1 MLRAMSIPSAET
13 SADGEFSEK
22 VGWAGEGSSNGRDIL
37 HKSERG
43 CDKNVGKVRTAL
55 LL

>member
-1 MLRAMSIPSAET
+1 MSIPSAET

-22 VGWAGEGSSNGRDIL
+22 VGWAGEVSSNGRDIL
-37 HKSERG
+37 HESERW
-43 CDKNVGKVRTAL
+43 CDKKVGKVRTAL

>member
-1 MLRAMSIPSAET
+1 MEAMFIPSAET

-22 VGWAGEGSSNGRDIL
+22 VGWAGEVSSNGRDIL
-37 HKSERG
+37 HGKRG
-43 CDKNVGKVRTAL
+43 CDKNVGTVCTAL